1 MDKICTTCAKRAR
14 CVSLGWLS
22 PSGFWFPDQV
32 VIRPQPGCQLHDV
45 GATQVMRHL
54 GIAMD
59 RPEDMGGTG
68 ARPDSGVAA
77 EPLSPPV
84 PLPKAAE

>member
-1 MDKICTTCAKRAR
+1 MDKICTNCAKRAS

-54 GIAMD
+54 GIAID
-59 RPEDMGGTG
+59 RPEDHGDT
-68 ARPDSGVAA
+68 ATPVAQ
-77 EPLSPPV
+77 
-84 PLPKAAE
+84 LPKAAE